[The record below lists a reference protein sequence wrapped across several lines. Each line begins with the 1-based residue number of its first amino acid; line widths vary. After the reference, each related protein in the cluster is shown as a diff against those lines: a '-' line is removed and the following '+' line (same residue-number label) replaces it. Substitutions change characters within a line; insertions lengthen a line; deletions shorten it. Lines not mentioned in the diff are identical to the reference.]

1 MKTIKEILKDC
12 HTVAVVGLS
21 SNPEKASHRVAAYL
35 KSSGYKVIP
44 VNPKEKEVLGEKAYS
59 DLSSIPEKVDVVD
72 IFRRSEDVLSTVEE
86 AIRIGAGGVWMQL
99 GVVNQEAADKAEEA
113 GLAVVMDACMMREHM
128 DLCDQG
134 ELPRR

>member
-1 MKTIKEILKDC
+1 M
-12 HTVAVVGLS
+12 AVVGLS

-72 IFRRSEDVLSTVEE
+72 IFRRSEDVLPTVEE

-113 GLAVVMDACMMREHM
+113 GLAVVMDACMMREHQ
-128 DLCDQG
+128 DLVCRG

>member
-1 MKTIKEILKDC
+1 M
-12 HTVAVVGLS
+12 AVVGLS

-44 VNPKEKEVLGEKAYS
+44 VNPKEKEVLGEQAYS

-113 GLAVVMDACMMREHM
+113 GLAVVMDACMMREHQ
-128 DLCDQG
+128 DLVCRG

>member
-1 MKTIKEILKDC
+1 M
-12 HTVAVVGLS
+12 AVVGLS

-44 VNPKEKEVLGEKAYS
+44 VNPKEKEALGEKAYS

-113 GLAVVMDACMMREHM
+113 GLAVVMDACMMREHQ
-128 DLCDQG
+128 DLVCRG

>member
-1 MKTIKEILKDC
+1 M
-12 HTVAVVGLS
+12 AVVGLS

-35 KSSGYKVIP
+35 KSSGFKVIP

-72 IFRRSEDVLSTVEE
+72 IFRRSEDVLPTVEE
-86 AIRIGAGGVWMQL
+86 AIRIGAGAVWMQL
-99 GVVNQEAADKAEEA
+99 GVVSQEAADKAEEA
-113 GLAVVMDACMMREHM
+113 GLAVVMDACMMREHQ
-128 DLCDQG
+128 DLVCRG

>member
-1 MKTIKEILKDC
+1 M
-12 HTVAVVGLS
+12 AVVGLS

-44 VNPKEKEVLGEKAYS
+44 VNPKEKEALGEKAYS

-72 IFRRSEDVLSTVEE
+72 IFRRSEDVLPTVEE
-86 AIRIGAGGVWMQL
+86 AIRIGAGAVWMQL

-113 GLAVVMDACMMREHM
+113 GLAVVMDACMMREHQ
-128 DLCDQG
+128 DLVCRG

>member
-1 MKTIKEILKDC
+1 LKTIKEILKDC

-44 VNPKEKEVLGEKAYS
+44 VNPKEKEALGEKAYS

-72 IFRRSEDVLSTVEE
+72 IFRRSEDVLPTVEE
-86 AIRIGAGGVWMQL
+86 AIRIGAGTVWMQL
-99 GVVNQEAADKAEEA
+99 GVVNQEAEDKAEEA
-113 GLAVVMDACMMREHM
+113 GLAVVMDACMMREHQ
-128 DLCDQG
+128 DLVCRG